1 MINRSKKKK
10 SKKILFFLNIA
21 ILFLLFYLG
30 ASAFWKDESEKNFSN
45 EENKKIVFNYD
56 GNRYIL
62 ETKART
68 VEEFFSEKNISVGEN
83 DNFYPSKAENIFS
96 NSEIFLQKARKIE
109 VLESGEKKEIY
120 TLQKTIGEA
129 VREKKEL
136 NVSDDDIIKPDQF
149 LLAEEGMKISITHVE
164 VREEK
169 ENEPIAY
176 KTISNENDDLGWR
189 EKKVTQKG
197 EKGTS
202 EVIYKVV
209 YYDGKEI
216 SRKIIN
222 KKTVKE
228 PTDETVTQGT
238 YIKLGKTDHT
248 GLGTW
253 YAQPTYLEKKY
264 PSITGYYAANPW
276 LPMGSYAKVTNKEN
290 GKSIIVRINDRGPF
304 GPNRIIDLG
313 KNAFSAIASLGAGII
328 NVKVEEVKN

>member
-1 MINRSKKKK
+1 MIDKRRRKK
-10 SKKILFFLNIA
+10 SKKILFFLNTA
-21 ILFLLFYLG
+21 MLFTACYFG
-30 ASAFWKDESEKNFSN
+30 AGFFWQDEFLENFSL
-45 EENKKIVFNYD
+45 EKNKKIIFNYD
-56 GNRYIL
+56 GNGYLL

-68 VEEFFSEKNISVGEN
+68 VEEFFLEKNISVGEN
-83 DNFYPSKAENIFS
+83 DSYYPNLKENIFY

-120 TLQKTIGEA
+120 TLEKTIGEA
-129 VREKKEL
+129 VRGKKEL
-136 NVSDDDIIKPDQF
+136 NVGEDDIIKPDPE
-149 LLAEEGMKISITHVE
+149 LLAEEGMKVSITHVE
-164 VREEK
+164 VKEEK
-169 ENEPIAY
+169 ETEPI
-176 KTISNENDDLGWR
+176 TFETVSNEDDKLGWR

-197 EKGTS
+197 EKGIS

-209 YYDGKEI
+209 YYDDKEI
-216 SRKIIN
+216 SRKIIS
-222 KKTVKE
+222 KETIKE
-228 PTDETVTQGT
+228 PINEVVTQGT
-238 YIKLGKTDHT
+238 FVKLGSADHS

-253 YAQPTYLEKKY
+253 YAQPIHLEKKY

-290 GKSIIVRINDRGPF
+290 RKSIIVRINDRGPF